1 MSNDDK
7 NKPVLRDHVYDGI
20 EEFDQKLP
28 NWWLFTLYG
37 AIVFFVIYW
46 FVKGNDDLEMT
57 DQERVMAEVAEI
69 QSAKFEANAKE
80 AASMEISNESLWAM
94 SQDAEVVSS
103 GKSIYMTN
111 CFACH
116 GADLTGG
123 VGVNLVDTEWIHGSE
138 PMDLYKTI
146 TDGVLEKG
154 MTPWGNILG
163 AEKISKVAAFV
174 LSHHTPE
181 TISGE

>member
-7 NKPVLRDHVYDGI
+7 YKPVLREHVYDGI
-20 EEFDQKLP
+20 QEFDQKLP

-37 AIVFFVIYW
+37 AIVFFPLYW
-46 FVKGNDDLEMT
+46 FVKVSDDSNMT
-57 DQERVMAEVAEI
+57 DQERVMIEVAEI
-69 QSAKFEANAKE
+69 K
-80 AASMEISNESLWAM
+80 ASQMEKASELSNESLWGM
-94 SQDAEVVSS
+94 SQDAEVVAI

-123 VGVNLVDTEWIHGSE
+123 VGVNLVDNEWIHGSE

-163 AEKISKVAAFV
+163 AEKISQVTAFV